1 MYSKTIPVLVLFLI
15 SISNLIRADDLAESV
30 IENHKNLLGLNN
42 NERSLGASSYHT
54 ISKNKND
61 FYKLITT
68 SSSSE
73 FKDPNGMVGLRL
85 KTINSYLF
93 ATYTL
98 TIVTTVDYA
107 NENITDLKTE
117 TFTNK
122 NTGLNFFTKDN
133 KIAQSNC
140 IQSGRAAAAV
150 DPCLTST
157 STSTRTSTTKTSTTR
172 TSTTRTSTTRTSTTR
187 TSTTRTS
194 TTPTKSTTRSTAIDT
209 ISLNPSNCGQRPLL
223 QSIKIVG
230 GTQATAG
237 DWGWQVLMLSNGG
250 FSCGGSLINSQWIVT
265 AAHCAVG

>member
-1 MYSKTIPVLVLFLI
+1 MYSKTVPLLVLFLT

-42 NERSLGASSYHT
+42 NERSLGASGYQT

-93 ATYTL
+93 AVYTL

-157 STSTRTSTTKTSTTR
+157 TRISTTKTTAKPTTAKPTTTKPTTRTSTTKTTT
-172 TSTTRTSTTRTSTTR
+172 
-187 TSTTRTS
+187 
-194 TTPTKSTTRSTAIDT
+194 KSTAIDT
-209 ISLNPSNCGQRPLL
+209 ASLNPSNCGLRPL
-223 QSIKIVG
+223 QSVKIVG

-237 DWGWQVLMLSNGG
+237 DWGWQVLMLSSGS
-250 FSCGGSLINSQWIVT
+250 FICGGSLINSQWIVT
-265 AAHCAVG
+265 AAHCAEG